1 MDQSAPAAP
10 PAASPGAAGAAA
22 PRLPR
27 YRFVALGV
35 VWSAYLVVFLSRLCV
50 GPLAPFLKDAFDL
63 SNAQIGGLT
72 SATAVAY
79 APTLIFAGW
88 LVDRIGVRRALLIGT
103 VITGLCIGAVALA
116 PSYGTM
122 LLLLGAS
129 GLGCG
134 FIYPTAVKAIM
145 LWFPA
150 NERAT
155 AVGVNQSAVNVSG
168 MLGAAIMPWLAVTY
182 SWQAGFVF
190 AAGLAFVVCV
200 VAVLFY
206 RDPRP
211 GESPGAAQAP
221 VPVSEID
228 QGLPAVTGDERTD
241 REVLKSGFA
250 AVLRSRDIWM
260 MGLAALFLG
269 VVEFAALAHLVL
281 FLNSDWGFSVAVA
294 AGMLAFCQFAGALGK
309 PLSGLVS
316 DRPLRRRR
324 VPALLG
330 MGTLAGLSCV
340 AFALHPARPHLAPVG
355 RALPAWVRRRRLGR
369 PDGHAGRRDRR
380 PALRRRG
387 RRRLRRVLQRRHLP
401 RAAHLRRHRRPHRLL
416 HAGVVDDGRVG
427 GCGPRAA
434 AVRARG
440 PHAQLRPRR
449 GRRSLPRPLWSASV
463 RERASQAG
471 RPLAHEL
478 EVAAVAGCRADDEQ
492 HEQLLED
499 VHGRQ
504 VQRAGEHS
512 RTARRA
518 GAQSLRM
525 SPT

>member
-1 MDQSAPAAP
+1 M
-10 PAASPGAAGAAA
+10 
-22 PRLPR
+22 
-27 YRFVALGV
+27 

-103 VITGLCIGAVALA
+103 VITGVCIGAVALA

-150 NERAT
+150 SERAT
-155 AVGVNQSAVNVSG
+155 AVGINQSAVNVSG
-168 MLGAAIMPWLAVTY
+168 MLGAAIMPWLAAAY

-200 VAVLFY
+200 VAVAVLS
-206 RDPRP
+206 R
-211 GESPGAAQAP
+211 SPARASHRARAEAP
-221 VPVSEID
+221 VPVVGD
-228 QGLPAVTGDERTD
+228 RPGPAGGDRRRANGTGRWSSPGSPPCC
-241 REVLKSGFA
+241 V
-250 AVLRSRDIWM
+250 SRDIWM

-281 FLNSDWGFSVAVA
+281 FLNSDWGYSVAVA
-294 AGMLAFCQFAGALGK
+294 AGMLAFCQFAGAIGK

-316 DRPLRRRR
+316 DRALHRRR

-340 AFALHPARPHLAPVG
+340 AFALLQPGHDVAALGRPVPAR
-355 RALPAWVRRRRLGR
+355 VRRRRLGR

-380 PALRRRG
+380 PARRRRRRG
-387 RRRLRRVLQRRHLP
+387 RLGGLLQRRDLP
-401 RAAHLRRHRRPHRLL
+401 RAADLRLHRRPHRVL
-416 HAGVVDDGRVG
+416 HAGLVDDGRVG
-427 GCGPRAA
+427 RRGPRAA
-434 AVRARG
+434 AVRPRG
-440 PHAQLRPRR
+440 PHAQLTAAGARLAPAA
-449 GRRSLPRPLWSASV
+449 GSV
-463 RERASQAG
+463 RLSA
-471 RPLAHEL
+471 
-478 EVAAVAGCRADDEQ
+478 
-492 HEQLLED
+492 
-499 VHGRQ
+499 
-504 VQRAGEHS
+504 
-512 RTARRA
+512 
-518 GAQSLRM
+518 
-525 SPT
+525 

>member
-1 MDQSAPAAP
+1 MEP
-10 PAASPGAAGAAA
+10 PAASSTASARVAVA
-22 PRLPR
+22 PARLSR

-35 VWSAYLVVFLSRLCV
+35 VWCAYLVVFLSRLCV
-50 GPLAPFLKDAFDL
+50 GPLAPFLKSAFDL

-103 VITGLCIGAVALA
+103 VITGVCIGAVALA

-150 NERAT
+150 RERAT

-168 MLGAAIMPWLAVTY
+168 MLGAAIMPALAAAY

-211 GESPGAAQAP
+211 GESAGDAAEP
-221 VPVSEID
+221 MTVSEID
-228 QGLPAVTGDERTD
+228 QGLPGVTGDARTD
-241 REVLKSGFA
+241 RAALKPGFA

-281 FLNSDWGFSVAVA
+281 FLNVDWGYSVAVA
-294 AGMLAFCQFAGALGK
+294 AGMLAFCQFAGAIGK

-316 DRPLRRRR
+316 DRALHRRR

-330 MGTLAGLSCV
+330 MGVLACLSCV
-340 AFALHPARPHLAPVG
+340 AFALLQPGHEWLLWGALFLLGFGAVGWGGLMGTLAG
-355 RALPAWVRRRRLGR
+355 ETG
-369 PDGHAGRRDRR
+369 GH
-380 PALRRRG
+380 
-387 RRRLRRVLQRRHLP
+387 
-401 RAAHLRRHRRPHRLL
+401 RAAGAA
-416 HAGVVDDGRVG
+416 AGVSAAFFNVGIFLGPPVFGAIVDRTGSY
-427 GCGPRAA
+427 PAA
-434 AVRARG
+434 WWTMAASAVVA
-440 PHAQLRPRR
+440 LV
-449 GRRSLPRPLWSASV
+449 LLLFV
-463 RERASQAG
+463 REG
-471 RPLAHEL
+471 RTL
-478 EVAAVAGCRADDEQ
+478 
-492 HEQLLED
+492 
-499 VHGRQ
+499 
-504 VQRAGEHS
+504 S
-512 RTARRA
+512 
-518 GAQSLRM
+518 
-525 SPT
+525 